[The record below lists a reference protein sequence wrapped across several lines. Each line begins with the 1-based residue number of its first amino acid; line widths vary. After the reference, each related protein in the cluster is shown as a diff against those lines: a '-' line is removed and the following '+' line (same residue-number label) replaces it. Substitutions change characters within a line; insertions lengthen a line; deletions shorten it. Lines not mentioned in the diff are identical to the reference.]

1 MQALMAEKSSK
12 EGKKEPKDEVKAAQD
27 GDGSPK
33 SQDPAPGSGLSR
45 KEKQQV
51 REGVRHRPAVVY
63 EIIRVQGEIELR
75 RPTSALWWS
84 GVAAGI
90 SIGFSFLTEAA
101 LAAYLPPS
109 DWSPIIAKLGYAVG
123 FLIVILG
130 HQQLFTE
137 NVLTA
142 VLPVMARKQVHWLL
156 KMLRLWGIVLAANI
170 MGCLI
175 FAAALAYL
183 PITSTHVDAALAG
196 IVTKVMSNTPGE
208 MFAKGIGAGWLI
220 AALVWILSSTEHV
233 EFIVISLLTY
243 LIALFGFTH
252 IVAGSVE
259 ALYGVVSGAISLEA
273 AVFRFF
279 LPTLGGNVFGG
290 TVLFSVL
297 SYAQVRE
304 EIYADPDS

>member
-1 MQALMAEKSSK
+1 MADKA
-12 EGKKEPKDEVKAAQD
+12 PKDGAKSKKDEPAPPAQD
-27 GDGSPK
+27 P
-33 SQDPAPGSGLSR
+33 PPGSGLSR
-45 KEKQQV
+45 KERQQV

-75 RPTSALWWS
+75 RPLSALWWS

-101 LAAYLPPS
+101 LSAYLPAS
-109 DWSPIIAKLGYAVG
+109 EWSPIIAKLGYAVG

-170 MGCLI
+170 AGCII
-175 FAAALAYL
+175 FALALAYL
-183 PITSTHVDAALAG
+183 PVASSNVAPALAE
-196 IVTKVMSNTPGE
+196 IVNRVMQNTPWE

-233 EFIVISLLTY
+233 EFVVISLLTY

-259 ALYGVVSGAISLEA
+259 ALYGVATGIIGLET

-279 LPTLGGNVFGG
+279 LPTLAGNVFGG

-304 EIYADPDS
+304 EIYAEPSES

>member
-1 MQALMAEKSSK
+1 MADKA
-12 EGKKEPKDEVKAAQD
+12 PKDGASAKKDEPGTSAQD
-27 GDGSPK
+27 P
-33 SQDPAPGSGLSR
+33 PPGSGLSR
-45 KEKQQV
+45 KERQQV

-75 RPTSALWWS
+75 RPSSALWWS

-90 SIGFSFLTEAA
+90 SIGFSFLTDAV
-101 LAAYLPPS
+101 LAAHLPAS
-109 DWSPIIAKLGYAVG
+109 EWSPLIAKLGYAVG

-170 MGCLI
+170 AGCLI
-175 FAAALAYL
+175 FASALAYL
-183 PITSTHVDAALAG
+183 PVVPSNVTPALAD
-196 IVTKVMSNTPGE
+196 IVTKVMSNTPWE

-233 EFIVISLLTY
+233 EFIVITLLTY

-259 ALYGVVSGAISLEA
+259 AIYGVATGIISLET

-279 LPTLGGNVFGG
+279 LPTLAGNVFGG
-290 TVLFSVL
+290 TILFSVL

-304 EIYADPDS
+304 EIYADTSES

>member
-1 MQALMAEKSSK
+1 MAEKAATADAK
-12 EGKKEPKDEVKAAQD
+12 PKKDEPPPTTD
-27 GDGSPK
+27 GD
-33 SQDPAPGSGLSR
+33 QRPGSGLTR

-75 RPTSALWWS
+75 RPLSALWWS

-101 LAAYLPPS
+101 LASVLPAS
-109 DWSPIIAKLGYAVG
+109 EWTSIIAKLGYAVG

-142 VLPVMARKQVHWLL
+142 VLPVMARKQGYWLL

-170 MGCLI
+170 AGCLI
-175 FAAALAYL
+175 FALAVAWLPVVPTHMAPALAE
-183 PITSTHVDAALAG
+183 
-196 IVTKVMSNTPGE
+196 IVTRLMANTPWE

-233 EFIVISLLTY
+233 EFIVIAMLTY

-259 ALYGVVSGAISLEA
+259 ALYGVLTGTVGLET

-279 LPTLGGNVFGG
+279 LPTLAGNVFGG

-304 EIYADPDS
+304 EIYAEP

>member
-1 MQALMAEKSSK
+1 MADKA
-12 EGKKEPKDEVKAAQD
+12 PKDGASAKKDEPGTSAQD
-27 GDGSPK
+27 P
-33 SQDPAPGSGLSR
+33 PPGSGLSR
-45 KEKQQV
+45 KERQQV

-75 RPTSALWWS
+75 RPLSALWWS

-90 SIGFSFLTEAA
+90 SIGFSFLTDAV
-101 LAAYLPPS
+101 LAAHLPAS
-109 DWSPIIAKLGYAVG
+109 EWSPLIAKLGYAVG

-170 MGCLI
+170 AGCLI
-175 FAAALAYL
+175 FASALAYL
-183 PITSTHVDAALAG
+183 PVVPSNVTPALAD
-196 IVTKVMSNTPGE
+196 IVTKVMSNTPWE

-233 EFIVISLLTY
+233 EFIVITLLTY

-259 ALYGVVSGAISLEA
+259 AIYGVATGIISLET

-279 LPTLGGNVFGG
+279 LPTLAGNVFGG
-290 TVLFSVL
+290 TILFSVL

-304 EIYADPDS
+304 EIYADTSES

>member
-1 MQALMAEKSSK
+1 MADKA
-12 EGKKEPKDEVKAAQD
+12 PKDGASAKKDEPGTSAQD
-27 GDGSPK
+27 PT
-33 SQDPAPGSGLSR
+33 PGSGLSR
-45 KEKQQV
+45 KERQQV

-75 RPTSALWWS
+75 RPSSALWWS

-90 SIGFSFLTEAA
+90 SIGFSFLTDAV
-101 LAAYLPPS
+101 LAAHLPAS
-109 DWSPIIAKLGYAVG
+109 EWSPLIAKLGYAVG

-170 MGCLI
+170 AGCLI
-175 FAAALAYL
+175 FASAIAYL
-183 PITSTHVDAALAG
+183 PVVPSNVTPALAD
-196 IVTKVMSNTPGE
+196 IVTKVMSNTPWE

-233 EFIVISLLTY
+233 EFIVITLLTY

-259 ALYGVVSGAISLEA
+259 AIYGVATGIISLET

-279 LPTLGGNVFGG
+279 LPTLAGNVFGG
-290 TVLFSVL
+290 TILFSVL

-304 EIYADPDS
+304 EIYADTSES